1 LGLQHFIVSISG
13 GNRVKAFLPMD
24 FQVLQ
29 IRLIAHIQA
38 RVRNGEVTERSLA
51 RLTGISQ
58 PHMHHVLK
66 GARRL
71 SIAMADRILERLRI
85 DLVDLLAGEDSAP
98 RPAPPEVT
106 PYRLVALLEG
116 PIGPG
121 HPYPAQASGQEK
133 YPFPAAELERLE
145 SPVAAHLA
153 PNPNWAALFGDS
165 AVVLLDRSETL
176 RGNPDEESYYALD
189 LGGESGIQLVRRAG
203 QRLYMR
209 NSGEDPRGWR
219 SVSWAGHS
227 LLELIKGRVSLVVRR
242 L

>member
-1 LGLQHFIVSISG
+1 
-13 GNRVKAFLPMD
+13 MD

-29 IRLIAHIQA
+29 IRLIANIRA

-71 SIAMADRILERLRI
+71 SMAMADRILERLRI
-85 DLVDLLAGEDSAP
+85 DLVDLLAGEGSAP
-98 RPAPPEVT
+98 RPVPLGAT

-121 HPYPAQASGQEK
+121 HPYPAQASGQER
-133 YPFPAAELERLE
+133 YPFPASELDRLE
-145 SPVAAHLA
+145 SPVAARLA
-153 PNPNWAALFGDS
+153 PNPVRAALFDNN
-165 AVVLLDRSETL
+165 AVVLLDRSEAL
-176 RGNPDEESYYALD
+176 RGHPDEGSYYALD
-189 LGGESGIQLVRRAG
+189 LGSESDLQLVRLTG
-203 QRLYMR
+203 QRLYLG
-209 NSGEDPRGWR
+209 NSVEDTRGWR
-219 SVSWAGHS
+219 SVSLAGRS

>member
-1 LGLQHFIVSISG
+1 
-13 GNRVKAFLPMD
+13 MD

-71 SIAMADRILERLRI
+71 SMAMADRILERLRI
-85 DLVDLLAGEDSAP
+85 DLLDLLAGEGSAP

-121 HPYPAQASGQEK
+121 YPYPAQASGQER
-133 YPFPAAELERLE
+133 YPFAAAELERLE
-145 SPVAAHLA
+145 SPVAARLA
-153 PNPNWAALFGDS
+153 PNPERAALFGNS
-165 AVVLLDRSETL
+165 AVVLLDRSEAL
-176 RGNPDEESYYALD
+176 RGNPDDESYYALD
-189 LGGESGIQLVRRAG
+189 LGRESDILLVRRAG
-203 QRLYMR
+203 QRLYLGD
-209 NSGEDPRGWR
+209 SGEDLRGWR
-219 SVSWAGHS
+219 SVSLAGHS